1 MTKDEIE
8 RARQAYVS
16 GVREGRDNRAS
27 GLGLGLPIVRGLI
40 DLHQGE
46 FAIQSR
52 EGEGTR
58 VIVTFPPERAGKR
71 HEMPIPAVITRIPAE
86 AA

>member
-1 MTKDEIE
+1 
-8 RARQAYVS
+8 
-16 GVREGRDNRAS
+16 
-27 GLGLGLPIVRGLI
+27 
-40 DLHQGE
+40 
-46 FAIQSR
+46 
-52 EGEGTR
+52 